1 MFQLLLCPGR
11 FLESMLPML
20 GACRLAGPQA
30 AARPTG
36 LLWRDMDGW
45 AAVTEREREEGRE
58 KEL

>member
-1 MFQLLLCPGR
+1 
-11 FLESMLPML
+11 ML